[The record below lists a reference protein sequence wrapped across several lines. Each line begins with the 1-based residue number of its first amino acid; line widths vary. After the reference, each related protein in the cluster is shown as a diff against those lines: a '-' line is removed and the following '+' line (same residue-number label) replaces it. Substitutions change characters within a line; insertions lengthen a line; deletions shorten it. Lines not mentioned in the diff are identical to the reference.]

1 MYSNLPKEFQEIAR
15 RLARQ
20 DRELK
25 KSESDLR
32 GRSNSRKSSR
42 MTSRASSLSP
52 TRDVKPRSRSKSNDR
67 ESKMEMF
74 TFEKESS
81 SKQLSRSSSIRSIP
95 STPALSRQHPLPELQ
110 SRAKSPSASPG
121 RSPAH
126 RNSHEKEKYK
136 TKNSKGSIKS
146 TPSPVSKLYTFTTVN
161 DSFATSPLGSM
172 TPFPME
178 AAVH

>member
-52 TRDVKPRSRSKSNDR
+52 TRDTKPRSRSKSNDT
-67 ESKMEMF
+67 ENNMEMF
-74 TFEKESS
+74 TFEKVCYALYLYLSFIFWFECLAQRRIRILEYFTLDYFEDPFLIFFCCDKISS
-81 SKQLSRSSSIRSIP
+81 Q
-95 STPALSRQHPLPELQ
+95 
-110 SRAKSPSASPG
+110 
-121 RSPAH
+121 
-126 RNSHEKEKYK
+126 
-136 TKNSKGSIKS
+136 
-146 TPSPVSKLYTFTTVN
+146 VV
-161 DSFATSPLGSM
+161 
-172 TPFPME
+172 
-178 AAVH
+178 